1 MKRSVIFSAI
11 ALTLGASAAHAAYV
25 PAPGQAVSRNDPNG
39 VYCREYTQDV
49 TIGGAARSSYG
60 TACQQPDGA
69 WKIITTDVPQEE
81 TRVEYVSE
89 PQYISPPQY
98 VVPPVAYYEPR
109 PYYAPYPVFF
119 GASYSNYRYRDYR
132 SYYGPG
138 YGRDRGGYGRDRG
151 YYGRDRGGDRD
162 GGGDHHHH

>member
-1 MKRSVIFSAI
+1 MKRSVLFSAI
-11 ALTLGASAAHAAYV
+11 ALSFGASAAHAAYV
-25 PAPGQAVSRNDPNG
+25 PAPGQTVSRNDPNG

-60 TACQQPDGA
+60 TACQQPDGT

-81 TRVEYVSE
+81 ARVEYVSE
-89 PQYISPPQY
+89 PHYISPPQY

-109 PYYAPYPVFF
+109 PYYAPYPVFI

-132 SYYGPG
+132 SYYGRG
-138 YGRDRGGYGRDRG
+138 YGRDYGRDRGGYGHDRG
-151 YYGRDRGGDRD
+151 AYGHDH
-162 GGGDHHHH
+162 GGDHNHR